1 MLRLSSLKAA
11 ALALLSGAVSAILF
25 FRADLFL
32 IGVCLLKGVW
42 SALPIVSVVF
52 AAIWLY
58 AICSESG
65 AMRAIGEM
73 ARRFTGDELLR
84 ILLISCVISSFLQ
97 GITGYG
103 VPIAVC
109 APLLLAIGVQ
119 PFWAV
124 VLPPLGHAWGNT
136 FGTLAMA
143 WDTLIS
149 EAGISGSD
157 EILRTA
163 FCACVMIWL
172 WNFLAM
178 ALICLFYGGRR
189 ALRHG
194 LLAISVLSLVQGGG
208 ELLLA
213 SIDTT
218 LACFLPSVL
227 SLLLIVL
234 LNRLPLYAGEWSVGN
249 SPVISRQA
257 DVSRTGQAGTPDYG
271 VSLFPYLFLTAVAVL
286 VLLISP
292 VKAYLSAFRIGI
304 RVPGTATGYGYL
316 SPGSDSYAPVSPLTH
331 AAAFLLLTGLASL
344 AFFSSRGL
352 LGPGSLR
359 KAGKLTV
366 RKALPVSVSVI
377 LLLTLS
383 KIMSD
388 SGMAYVLAGGLATA
402 FGRFYTPAAPAVGL
416 VGSMLTGSNT
426 ASNIL
431 FTKIQTLCAQITGL
445 DPVPIL
451 AAQTAGGAIGCAVS
465 PTNLMLGA
473 SMVSASGQEGALLRK
488 LLPPAIAGTLLTGIL
503 CILFSL

>member
-178 ALICLFYGGRR
+178 ALICLFCGGRR

-218 LACFLPSVL
+218 LH
-227 SLLLIVL
+227 
-234 LNRLPLYAGEWSVGN
+234 
-249 SPVISRQA
+249 IS
-257 DVSRTGQAGTPDYG
+257 
-271 VSLFPYLFLTAVAVL
+271 
-286 VLLISP
+286 I
-292 VKAYLSAFRIGI
+292 II
-304 RVPGTATGYGYL
+304 E
-316 SPGSDSYAPVSPLTH
+316 
-331 AAAFLLLTGLASL
+331 
-344 AFFSSRGL
+344 
-352 LGPGSLR
+352 
-359 KAGKLTV
+359 
-366 RKALPVSVSVI
+366 
-377 LLLTLS
+377 
-383 KIMSD
+383 
-388 SGMAYVLAGGLATA
+388 
-402 FGRFYTPAAPAVGL
+402 PAAKPQ
-416 VGSMLTGSNT
+416 S
-426 ASNIL
+426 
-431 FTKIQTLCAQITGL
+431 
-445 DPVPIL
+445 
-451 AAQTAGGAIGCAVS
+451 
-465 PTNLMLGA
+465 
-473 SMVSASGQEGALLRK
+473 R
-488 LLPPAIAGTLLTGIL
+488 
-503 CILFSL
+503 